1 MYLYCDFQR
10 NMEAINSKT
19 LNKQS
24 ALLLAL
30 LNGQDKKAFTLKEA
44 YHLSPGTT
52 HFAVRRMLSGMV
64 KRGLLM
70 RVKDGVFYI
79 IPYENDPETF
89 MPDWHLL
96 AEYLV
101 GGSKYYIGYYSA
113 MQIHDLITQPAL
125 IEQIVVNKQIKPS
138 YLKIKDITFQFIYHN
153 EQHFFG
159 SKKIWIDNFNK
170 APCSDLEKTFIDT
183 LYKPEYAGGITEI
196 AKGLYKSKDKIDFDK
211 LLQYAIKFDTLAVF
225 KRLGY
230 LLELLEIENR
240 IISQLQKKETKA
252 YYLLEPSRPKSG
264 KMLSRWHIQENV
276 DRQSIISPVFS

>member
-1 MYLYCDFQR
+1 
-10 NMEAINSKT
+10 MEAINSKT

-101 GGSKYYIGYYSA
+101 GGSKY
-113 MQIHDLITQPAL
+113 
-125 IEQIVVNKQIKPS
+125 
-138 YLKIKDITFQFIYHN
+138 
-153 EQHFFG
+153 
-159 SKKIWIDNFNK
+159 
-170 APCSDLEKTFIDT
+170 
-183 LYKPEYAGGITEI
+183 
-196 AKGLYKSKDKIDFDK
+196 
-211 LLQYAIKFDTLAVF
+211 
-225 KRLGY
+225 
-230 LLELLEIENR
+230 
-240 IISQLQKKETKA
+240 
-252 YYLLEPSRPKSG
+252 
-264 KMLSRWHIQENV
+264 
-276 DRQSIISPVFS
+276 